1 MGLSLYVKNMHKN
14 VMISKSQK
22 YAVEKIQIMKQN
34 WHFLYLG
41 QKILGMELQWKCSYY
56 NILKFGKMRFMKAGF
71 SITGL

>member
-14 VMISKSQK
+14 AMISKSQK

-41 QKILGMELQWKCSYY
+41 QKILGMELQWKCSY
-56 NILKFGKMRFMKAGF
+56 
-71 SITGL
+71 ITF